1 MVNNDKYFYAIKV
14 GKNVENIVVNS
25 WKECEEYV
33 IGYPSVYK
41 KFKTEK
47 DAKKWMNNLTDV
59 EVKNIL
65 VTNEIHRFYRL
76 KEKLEFEYK
85 FEIPN
90 YFVDEI
96 INNDNYENLCA
107 LINLGVINKQIS
119 KINAGKLKRNELL
132 KIKTN
137 EKKG

>member
-1 MVNNDKYFYAIKV
+1 MEDMYMINNDEYFYAIKV
-14 GKNVENIVVNS
+14 GKNVENLVVNS
-25 WKECEEYV
+25 WKECKEYV

-65 VTNEIHRFYRL
+65 ATNEIHRFYRL

-90 YFVDEI
+90 YIVDEI
-96 INNDNYENLCA
+96 INNNNYENLYA
-107 LINLGVINKQIS
+107 LINLAVMNNHLTKNNAKTLKNKY
-119 KINAGKLKRNELL
+119 
-132 KIKTN
+132 N
-137 EKKG
+137 EK

>member
-14 GKNVENIVVNS
+14 GKNVENFVVNS

-47 DAKKWMNNLTDV
+47 EAKKWMDNLTDI

-65 VTNEIHRFYRL
+65 ATNEIHRFYRL

-90 YFVDEI
+90 YIVDEI
-96 INNDNYENLCA
+96 INNDNYDNLCT
-107 LINLGVINKQIS
+107 LINLAVMNNHIS
-119 KINAGKLKRNELL
+119 KIKADKLKRGEL
-132 KIKTN
+132 
-137 EKKG
+137 KK